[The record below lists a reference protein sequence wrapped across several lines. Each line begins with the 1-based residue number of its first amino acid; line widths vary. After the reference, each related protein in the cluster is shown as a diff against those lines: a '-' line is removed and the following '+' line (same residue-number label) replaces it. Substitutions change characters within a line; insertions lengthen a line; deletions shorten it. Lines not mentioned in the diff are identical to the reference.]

1 MDIKK
6 DPMGRA
12 IADYHRTGKAGRL
25 RVFSPMFE
33 EDEIPVQT
41 LFRSYE
47 DMPESERRA
56 LDMAKGSTLDV
67 GAGSGCHSLVLQQ
80 RGVDVTAVDIS
91 PLSVATMKERGV
103 KNVLEQDF
111 FALHERYDTILML
124 MNGIGMVGTLE
135 RMPEFFRHL
144 DRVLAPGG
152 QLLCDSSDISYV
164 FEDEDGNVEYPE
176 EMAYYGELNYT
187 MQYKNTVGTP
197 FDWLYVD
204 AETLKRIAKE
214 NGYAVEVLV
223 EGKHYDYLARITKNN
238 EEE

>member
-1 MDIKK
+1 M
-6 DPMGRA
+6 
-12 IADYHRTGKAGRL
+12 
-25 RVFSPMFE
+25 
-33 EDEIPVQT
+33 
-41 LFRSYE
+41 
-47 DMPESERRA
+47 
-56 LDMAKGSTLDV
+56 
-67 GAGSGCHSLVLQQ
+67 
-80 RGVDVTAVDIS
+80 
-91 PLSVATMKERGV
+91 
-103 KNVLEQDF
+103 
-111 FALHERYDTILML
+111 
-124 MNGIGMVGTLE
+124 
-135 RMPEFFRHL
+135 
-144 DRVLAPGG
+144 
-152 QLLCDSSDISYV
+152 LCDSSDISYV